1 MFSILLTPR
10 NSTDGNHEQSFSSL
24 LFWLFFFCHYSLDF
38 SGQSGPRLMRGYV
51 TKTEYEMLGDGTT
64 KETPQNKFNRLQHE
78 IRELAEELE
87 HIKVSSLSLLIVDKV
102 KKITTNE
109 NCFCFCFCFC
119 KILRNKVIEL
129 SQSVSFFCFWW
140 SWIQQLV
147 TRQCGINWQEFSHIR
162 QLLTYC
168 Q

>member
-1 MFSILLTPR
+1 MQLMVT
-10 NSTDGNHEQSFSSL
+10 HEQSFSSSL

-38 SGQSGPRLMRGYV
+38 SGQSGPRQMRGYA

-109 NCFCFCFCFC
+109 KCFCFC
-119 KILRNKVIEL
+119 KILRNKVTEV
-129 SQSVSFFCFWW
+129 SQSVSIFLF
-140 SWIQQLV
+140 LMELNTTV
-147 TRQCGINWQEFSHIR
+147 SH
-162 QLLTYC
+162 QTMWD
-168 Q
+168 